1 MRILFAALLSLC
13 LLATPALADF
23 NQGKVAYDTKQWRE
37 AIANLRPA
45 AERGDARA
53 MVLLGN
59 MYAYGFGVDK
69 DDVEAFLLYR
79 RAAEKDNKEGII
91 ATAAFYQ
98 EGRGV
103 SKNTRLAIEWFE
115 RGAKMGDQ
123 TCAFFY
129 AIHLYQGSK
138 GDTFDFKPNH
148 AESYKWFLIASEGT
162 VFPKMAQTSE
172 NMAKQIGEKL
182 NALERAAAERGAREW
197 RPMSPAQ
204 LGPAPDLELIEN
216 EEPAQKT
223 DAAEDQTEAPAEAA
237 PEDSKEESADAPEKT
252 EPEPAEKAAE

>member
-1 MRILFAALLSLC
+1 MRILFAALLSLSFF
-13 LLATPALADF
+13 ATPVLADF
-23 NQGKVAYDTKQWRE
+23 NQGKIAYDTKQWRE

-59 MYAYGFGVDK
+59 MYAQGFGVNQ

-79 RAAEKDNKEGII
+79 RAAEKDNKEGIT
-91 ATAAFYQ
+91 ATATFYQ
-98 EGRGV
+98 AGRGV

-123 TCAFFY
+123 ICAFFY
-129 AIHLYQGSK
+129 AVHLYQGSK

-148 AESYKWFLIASEGT
+148 PESYKWFLIASEGT
-162 VFPKMAQTSE
+162 AFPNMAKVAE

-182 NALERAAAERGAREW
+182 NPLQRAAAERGAKEW
-197 RPMSPAQ
+197 RPVSPSQ
-204 LGPAPDLELIEN
+204 LGPAPDLELIDQNASAE
-216 EEPAQKT
+216 KT
-223 DAAEDQTEAPAEAA
+223 EVPEDAAAEAA
-237 PEDSKEESADAPEKT
+237 PGEASDDDQAEEASDKKQEEK
-252 EPEPAEKAAE
+252 PAE